1 MGFNGDKF
9 TWWNRSCQDSAIR
22 EKLDRGLLSSKLRE
36 EYPWANVT
44 YLEDTGSNH
53 RPLLMCTNQTT
64 HKGKRRFRFQ
74 ERWCG
79 MAEVDK
85 IVSETLLTSFPGSSM
100 YQLFQKLKKCRHELV
115 KWQSAGTSNSK
126 KKIDELKALLSV
138 AKADPTIADKKQIL
152 LLEDELAAAHIS
164 EERYW
169 KEKSRVSWLKWGDQ
183 NTKFFHA
190 KNQSRN
196 RRNKIWKLE
205 DEEGNWCTTPEAIG
219 NRAQRFFVDLFESN
233 NPEDPSQFFTKLR
246 VKVSSEM
253 NRSLTKPVSDDEI
266 KRAAFSI
273 NAEAAQ
279 ETTDSP
285 QNFISSIGAGL
296 EGMYA
301 RL

>member
-22 EKLDRGLLSSKLRE
+22 ERLDRGLLSPKLRE
-36 EYPWANVT
+36 EYPWASVT
-44 YLEDTGSNH
+44 HLEDTGSDH

-85 IVSETLLTSFPGSSM
+85 IVSEAWLTSFPGSSM

-115 KWQSAGTSNSK
+115 KWQSARTSNSK

-138 AKADPTIADKKQIL
+138 VKADPTTADKKQIL

-169 KEKSRVSWLKWGDQ
+169 KEKSRVS
-183 NTKFFHA
+183 
-190 KNQSRN
+190 
-196 RRNKIWKLE
+196 
-205 DEEGNWCTTPEAIG
+205 
-219 NRAQRFFVDLFESN
+219 
-233 NPEDPSQFFTKLR
+233 
-246 VKVSSEM
+246 
-253 NRSLTKPVSDDEI
+253 
-266 KRAAFSI
+266 
-273 NAEAAQ
+273 
-279 ETTDSP
+279 
-285 QNFISSIGAGL
+285 
-296 EGMYA
+296 
-301 RL
+301 